1 MIGAEQSFSLAKTA
15 ETSSDGVDQWP
26 SLSPKHTMNSSDS
39 QDQKDEETGNVMSES
54 KINDEDENPALLIS
68 FPKPVRLSRRRS
80 TSTPDL
86 RKLAETCSIVQAKE
100 ANKHN
105 ALTDPAVPS
114 FREMLLTKV
123 IKEEKE
129 EEEEKDIIEES
140 PKPKIKTKPTF
151 VVTPIRRCTMS
162 SPNLRSLDSF
172 EEGSEEVL
180 GDSDAMEYYH
190 RKASGYNG
198 RKNGLKVRP
207 DEAKR
212 LDMILQKKDMQRK
225 AQGLKK

>member
-1 MIGAEQSFSLAKTA
+1 MLGAQQSFGLAKTSK
-15 ETSSDGVDQWP
+15 TSDTDQWP
-26 SLSPKHTMNSSDS
+26 SLSQNSSAI
-39 QDQKDEETGNVMSES
+39 QDQTGEDTSRDASES
-54 KINDEDENPALLIS
+54 KNNDEEGSPALLIS
-68 FPKPVRLSRRRS
+68 FPKPVRLSRLRS
-80 TSTPDL
+80 ASTPNL
-86 RKLAETCSIVQAKE
+86 RKLAEACSMVETDKL
-100 ANKHN
+100 N

-114 FREMLLTKV
+114 FREMLLTKA

-129 EEEEKDIIEES
+129 EEEDIFKES
-140 PKPKIKTKPTF
+140 PKPKVKTKPTF
-151 VVTPIRRCTMS
+151 VVTPIRRCSMS
-162 SPNLRSLDSF
+162 SPNLRALSSF

-180 GDSDAMEYYH
+180 GDTDAMEYYN

-225 AQGLKK
+225 AQGIKR